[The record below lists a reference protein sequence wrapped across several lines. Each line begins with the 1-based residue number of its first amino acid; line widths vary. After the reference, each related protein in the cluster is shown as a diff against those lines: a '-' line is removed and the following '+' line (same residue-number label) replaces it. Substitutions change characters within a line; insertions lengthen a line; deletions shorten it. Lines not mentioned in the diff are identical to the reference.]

1 MKQGSALFLLSNQV
15 LGSVF
20 LDIFFF
26 IVNEIEFEAT
36 KCLKLSDQIMQIFSP
51 FALQRVKFHKFRSS
65 FGAT

>member
-26 IVNEIEFEAT
+26 IVNEIELEAT
-36 KCLKLSDQIMQIFSP
+36 KCLKLSDQIMQIFFP
-51 FALQRVKFHKFRSS
+51 FCFAK
-65 FGAT
+65 G